1 MTSLAELRA
10 RHALSEAGL
19 DAQVPL
25 QPASSVTNEVWLT
38 PEVVV
43 RINRQ
48 PDQRLRREAVLA
60 RALPP
65 ELGYPTIV
73 GYGGELGADWL
84 IVERRPGQPL
94 SRCWPD
100 LSTEAR
106 REAIR
111 QLAERLRLLHA
122 TEAPHLKNLHQTP
135 QLLDSAPTGLRATK
149 RLLDALDQAATLPH
163 VVPEVIHAA
172 YRRVV
177 DTASALEPFDDVTL
191 VHGDLTFENILWDVD
206 HISAIL
212 DFEWARTGPADLD
225 LDVILRFCALPKL
238 HVAPD
243 YEHRTNRRDYA
254 EVPGWLLEDYG
265 SLFTHHQQ
273 LNRLRLYAIAWDLR
287 ELLLYPPDAAP
298 SKLHPLHPWNR
309 LVRTLNADS
318 YLDRPLRANLT
329 PTFTPS

>member
-1 MTSLAELRA
+1 MTSLAQLRA

-19 DAQVPL
+19 DPRIPL
-25 QPASSVTNEVWLT
+25 QPASSVTNEVWLA

-48 PDQRLRREAVLA
+48 PDQRLRREAALA
-60 RALPP
+60 RALPA

-84 IVERRPGQPL
+84 IVERRPGQAL

-100 LSTEAR
+100 LSPELR

-111 QLAERLRLLHA
+111 QLSARLRLLHR
-122 TEAPHLKNLHQTP
+122 TEAPHLATLHQTP
-135 QLLDSAPTGLRATK
+135 QLLDSASSGLRATK
-149 RLLDALDQAATLPH
+149 RLLDALDEAAKLPH

-177 DTASALEPFDDVTL
+177 ETADALEPFDQPTL
-191 VHGDLTFENILWDVD
+191 VHGDLTFENILWDRD
-206 HISAIL
+206 HITALL

-238 HVAPD
+238 HVAAD
-243 YEHRTNRRDYA
+243 YEHRTHPRDYA
-254 EVPGWLLEDYG
+254 DVPTWLLNDYG
-265 SLFTHHQQ
+265 KLFTHPRQ
-273 LNRLRLYAIAWDLR
+273 LTRLRLYAIAWDVR
-287 ELLLYPPDAAP
+287 ELLLYPPDDIPAR
-298 SKLHPLHPWNR
+298 LHPQHAWNR

-318 YLDRPLRANLT
+318 YLDRPLNARFAAT
-329 PTFTPS
+329 

>member
-19 DAQVPL
+19 DPQVPL

-38 PEVVV
+38 PELVV

-48 PDQRLRREAVLA
+48 PDQRLRREAALA

-73 GYGGELGADWL
+73 SYGGELGADWL

-100 LSTEAR
+100 LSPELR
-106 REAIR
+106 RESIH
-111 QLAERLRLLHA
+111 QLAERLRLLHR
-122 TEAPHLKNLHQTP
+122 TEAPHLANLHQTP
-135 QLLDSAPTGLRATK
+135 QLLDSAHSGLRATK
-149 RLLDALDQAATLPH
+149 RLLDALDQAAALPH

-177 DTASALEPFDDVTL
+177 DTASALEPFDASTL
-191 VHGDLTFENILWDVD
+191 VHGDLTFENVLWDGD
-206 HISAIL
+206 RISALL
-212 DFEWARTGPADLD
+212 DFEWARSGPADLD
-225 LDVILRFCALPKL
+225 LDVILRFCSLPKL

-243 YEHRTNRRDYA
+243 YEHRTHARDYA
-254 EVPGWLLEDYG
+254 EVPGWLLQDYG
-265 SLFTHHQQ
+265 KLFTHPQQ
-273 LNRLRLYAIAWDLR
+273 LTRLRIYAIAWDVR
-287 ELLLYPPDAAP
+287 ELLLYPPEAAP
-298 SKLHPLHPWNR
+298 IKLHPQHAWNR

-318 YLDRPLRANLT
+318 YLDHPIRTRLAAT
-329 PTFTPS
+329 